1 MKIDFNSTY
10 RELNPILRNAEAT
23 TASVSKAQSFG
34 SLLSSICPDATQL
47 SENSKKSSA
56 LESPTQRLS
65 DLDPGPRASYNFPKP
80 QLKIDGS
87 LRISPPADAYPA
99 VKEEEIGVKT
109 PSLLS
114 VRRVGVEAQTKMEGQ
129 EEPRASLAP
138 SAAPVAK
145 KTTSPAAAKFAEDI
159 FEAGKKHG
167 IDPSLGMAVA
177 QAESSFNPHAVSSD
191 GHESKG
197 LFQLLDSTGK
207 DLLARTG
214 EERPYQ
220 PFDPKLNINL
230 GVGYL
235 RYLHDLFSKDSE
247 LANNLRTVAAANSSA
262 LEKLAV
268 AAFNAGEGRVASAQR
283 RAEKAG
289 LDPSAYENVEPYL
302 PENTREYVQRVMRQK
317 RDFEMTFIG

>member
-10 RELNPILRNAEAT
+10 RDLNPILRNAESARAH
-23 TASVSKAQSFG
+23 ASKPQSFG
-34 SLLSSICPDATQL
+34 NLLSSISPDATQA
-47 SENSKKSSA
+47 SENSKKTVT
-56 LESPTQRLS
+56 LESSTQRLS
-65 DLDPGPRASYNFPKP
+65 EADLGPRASYNFPKP
-80 QLKIDGS
+80 QLKMDGS
-87 LRISPPADAYPA
+87 LRLSPPAEAFPT
-99 VKEEEIGVKT
+99 VKEEEVGVKT
-109 PSLLS
+109 PALLS
-114 VRRVGVEAQTKMEGQ
+114 VRRVGPETQNTLEAQD
-129 EEPRASLAP
+129 EPRASLAP
-138 SAAPVAK
+138 SASSPAG
-145 KTTSPAAAKFAEDI
+145 KTKSPAAAKFADDI

-177 QAESSFNPHAVSSD
+177 QAESSFNPTAVSSD

-214 EERPYQ
+214 EDRPYQ

-235 RYLHDLFSKDSE
+235 RYLHDLFSKDSD

-317 RDFEMTFIG
+317 RDFEMTFVG